1 MYYYLNIVILLKFVL
16 LFAVCFIDV
25 YSGCCKDNSKIKTI
39 NCEENKKSIS
49 LGLGGGGNDELVQKD
64 SSAVNDTIEISEIP
78 IINDHSNGLQAKQI
92 SDIREDFYG
101 YSYKILPCL
110 SYRDKF
116 DLLYVLA
123 GSQFD
128 QELHKVFIEKV
139 VELLDAGKILRFC
152 KSTGNAEY
160 NAYNSKYHDAYNA
173 NGSYENVIWFFDI
186 PTLEEEFG
194 VNLKNHRILKRLN
207 ENICYFTV
215 LASKGWYSVNKAASD
230 EDYNFDF
237 KESNFK
243 KYIGEYDNEAE
254 VVGKLSSL
262 KFDLSP
268 EALFK

>member
-1 MYYYLNIVILLKFVL
+1 MLLKFVL
-16 LFAVCFIDV
+16 LFAVFFIDA

-49 LGLGGGGNDELVQKD
+49 LGLGGGGNDEFVQKD
-64 SSAVNDTIEISEIP
+64 ASAVNDTIEIPEIP

-92 SDIREDFYG
+92 SDIKEDFYG
-101 YSYKILPCL
+101 YSYKKVPCL

-116 DLLYVLA
+116 DLLYVLT

-128 QELHKVFIEKV
+128 QESHKDFINKV
-139 VELLDAGKILRFC
+139 VSLLNAGKILRFC
-152 KSTGNAEY
+152 KSTNNVDYSEY
-160 NAYNSKYHDAYNA
+160 NKDAYN
-173 NGSYENVIWFFDI
+173 GSGSDICENVIWFFDT
-186 PTLEEEFG
+186 PTIVSELE
-194 VNLKNHRILKRLN
+194 VNLENRKLLLKCLN
-207 ENICYFTV
+207 ENICYFNV
-215 LASKGWYSVNKAASD
+215 LSGKRYIEKASD

-237 KESNFK
+237 KEGNFK

>member
-39 NCEENKKSIS
+39 NCEENKKNIS

-64 SSAVNDTIEISEIP
+64 ASAVNDTIEISEIP

-101 YSYKILPCL
+101 YSYKKVPCL

-116 DLLYVLA
+116 DLLYVLR
-123 GSQFD
+123 GLDFENNEHSD
-128 QELHKVFIEKV
+128 FIKKIE
-139 VELLDAGKILRFC
+139 ELLQKGKILRFC
-152 KSTGNAEY
+152 KSTNNVDYSEY
-160 NAYNSKYHDAYNA
+160 NKDAYNG
-173 NGSYENVIWFFDI
+173 NRSDIYENVIWFFDI
-186 PTLEEEFG
+186 PTIVGELG
-194 VNLKNHRILKRLN
+194 VNLENRKLLLKRLN
-207 ENICYFTV
+207 ENICYFNV
-215 LASKGWYSVNKAASD
+215 LSDKRYIEKASD

-237 KESNFK
+237 KEGNFK
-243 KYIGEYDNEAE
+243 KYICEYDNEAE

>member
-1 MYYYLNIVILLKFVL
+1 MLLKFVL
-16 LFAVCFIDV
+16 LFAVFFIDA

-49 LGLGGGGNDELVQKD
+49 LGLWGGGNDELVQKD
-64 SSAVNDTIEISEIP
+64 ASAVNDTIDISEIP

-160 NAYNSKYHDAYNA
+160 NAYNSKYHDAYGA
-173 NGSYENVIWFFDI
+173 FCSYENVIWFFDI
-186 PTLEEEFG
+186 PTIVRELG
-194 VNLKNHRILKRLN
+194 VNLQKRRLLLKCLN
-207 ENICYFTV
+207 DNICYFNV
-215 LASKGWYSVNKAASD
+215 LSD
-230 EDYNFDF
+230 KRYIDNVSDGDYNFDF
-237 KESNFK
+237 KKGNFE

-254 VVGKLSSL
+254 VVKKLSSL